1 MLKKFLKSIFK
12 NISKDYN
19 DIENKVNIY
28 EICEPGNPYGHVK
41 EFTRLSKK
49 VRYDAHR
56 VISPIAAKLANIEI
70 AYSATDINGN
80 TYKFDIFD
88 GGDYRISAVIGLK
101 KYIKEVAHERNPN

>member
-56 VISPIAAKLANIEI
+56 VISPIAAKLANIEM